1 MKKLFRFL
9 VWLAVVLV
17 IIIVVKTLLFKS
29 LQQDFSSPEPVV
41 FGDESVNRLSEA
53 VKFPTISYAVDSPVD
68 TAAFM
73 GYMEFLGDKYP
84 LVHSKLKRE
93 VINGLSMLYTWEG
106 SNRSAGALVL
116 MAHYDVVPPG
126 DTALWEKGPFS
137 GYNDGTYIW
146 GRGTLDDKAAM
157 ISVLEA
163 TEKLLSEGFTPERT
177 VYLSFG
183 HDEEISG
190 VRGAGTIAATL
201 RERGVKVDFVLDEG
215 MAVTKGMVPMIKKP
229 VALIGT
235 SEKGYISV
243 RLSCGMPGG
252 HSSTPEKESA
262 LTLIAGAVDRLNKN
276 QMKPQLSGP
285 VNDFIRYV
293 GPEMPFYAK
302 VIFANKWLFK
312 KLLLG
317 IYTGSASGN
326 ALVRTTTAPTII
338 SSGVKDNVIP
348 VTAGAV
354 VNFRILPGQNSAD
367 VLDHVKRTVN
377 DERII
382 IEPAEDFINEPAP
395 FSPSNTT
402 GFRAIFKTIRE
413 IYPEAVVAPTL
424 TLSASDSRHFSQVTN
439 NIYRFAPLMMTSED
453 MARVHGLNER
463 TMIADYLRGI
473 SFYYRLLK
481 NSQ

>member
-190 VRGAGTIAATL
+190 VRGAGTI
-201 RERGVKVDFVLDEG
+201 
-215 MAVTKGMVPMIKKP
+215 
-229 VALIGT
+229 
-235 SEKGYISV
+235 
-243 RLSCGMPGG
+243 
-252 HSSTPEKESA
+252 
-262 LTLIAGAVDRLNKN
+262 
-276 QMKPQLSGP
+276 
-285 VNDFIRYV
+285 
-293 GPEMPFYAK
+293 
-302 VIFANKWLFK
+302 
-312 KLLLG
+312 
-317 IYTGSASGN
+317 
-326 ALVRTTTAPTII
+326 
-338 SSGVKDNVIP
+338 
-348 VTAGAV
+348 
-354 VNFRILPGQNSAD
+354 
-367 VLDHVKRTVN
+367 
-377 DERII
+377 
-382 IEPAEDFINEPAP
+382 
-395 FSPSNTT
+395 
-402 GFRAIFKTIRE
+402 
-413 IYPEAVVAPTL
+413 
-424 TLSASDSRHFSQVTN
+424 
-439 NIYRFAPLMMTSED
+439 
-453 MARVHGLNER
+453 
-463 TMIADYLRGI
+463 
-473 SFYYRLLK
+473 
-481 NSQ
+481 